1 MRWLRFLCCY
11 VRRAP
16 FVVADAPFVVA
27 HRLLLPLRVR
37 SLRGYRTTGTSA
49 YRRSETVRKIII
61 YLEALPSAPLSFSTL
76 CHFAPALDPLP
87 VSDNLELVF

>member
-1 MRWLRFLCCY
+1 
-11 VRRAP
+11 VSP
-16 FVVADAPFVVA
+16 FVATTSNT
-27 HRLLLPLRVR
+27 PLSIV
-37 SLRGYRTTGTSA
+37 SSETYP
-49 YRRSETVRKIII
+49 RSETVRKIII